1 MPKSP
6 FLWSQSATYKYY
18 YSMKMTKRRATRE
31 LKWGEKSLAYV
42 SSNVAYEWNCAVTKP
57 QTNAPTHVYVNDNGN

>member
-1 MPKSP
+1 
-6 FLWSQSATYKYY
+6 
-18 YSMKMTKRRATRE
+18 MKMTKRRATRE

-57 QTNAPTHVYVNDNGN
+57 QTNAPTHVYVNDNGNWRQI